1 MEKRVPK
8 GGSQLLFNEFR
19 ILSELGSARG
29 FPAALELGY
38 CGTVQ
43 CLVMDLLGPNLADLL
58 QLCGGRFS
66 LKTTLVI
73 AIQVLDRLETLHNV
87 CGHVYRCVQVYRYCN
102 FIELLFDVSLL
113 SLCCKIFL
121 SSEILSQK
129 TSSSERTKVSTFWQK
144 HNKTDIYF
152 ENILSNIQPP
162 IHIL

>member
-1 MEKRVPK
+1 MEKRVSK

-19 ILSELGSARG
+19 ILSELASARG

-113 SLCCKIFL
+113 SLCRKIFL
-121 SSEILSQK
+121 SIFRDIKPENFLIRENQGIDFM
-129 TSSSERTKVSTFWQK
+129 TD
-144 HNKTDIYF
+144 KTDIYF